1 MISVVLASYNGS
13 KFIKEQLDSILNQ
26 TYKAFEI
33 ICVDD
38 CSSDDTY
45 KILEEYKN
53 KYPDIIKVYKNDKN
67 IGSRAT
73 FSKAIEYANGEYVA
87 LSDQDDWWYP
97 EKLEI
102 LYNNIKNNPNIAF
115 VYSNAHLVDENL
127 SIIKENIIK
136 QNNTLINGKNFL
148 NIIIDNS
155 VMGCTMLLNSNF
167 AKKCLPLPFVGL
179 HHDWYFALMAY
190 NYNLEVKFIDIP
202 LIKYRLHSSN
212 LVNSKKAKGS
222 IITKTKNRIQRLYEE
237 IVNIDFNKIENSLLL
252 DLLLLKKNYILA
264 LKNKNF
270 FDALN
275 YWFIL
280 FKRLEE
286 NGVVNKKI
294 KKQALRYV
302 FYSLLG

>member
-13 KFIKEQLDSILNQ
+13 KFINDQLDSILNQ

-38 CSSDDTY
+38 CSTDDTY

-53 KYPDIIKVYKNDKN
+53 KYTDIIKVYKNDKN

-73 FSKAIEYANGEYVA
+73 FSKAIEYVNGKYIA

-102 LYNNIKNNPNIAF
+102 LYNQIKNNPNLAF

-127 SIIKENIIK
+127 NLIKKNLIK
-136 QNNTLINGKNFL
+136 QNSSLINGKNFP

-179 HHDWYFALMAY
+179 HHDWYFALMAC

-237 IVNIDFNKIENSLLL
+237 IDNIDFSKIENPLLL

-264 LKNKNF
+264 LKNKKF

-286 NGVVNKKI
+286 NGIVNKKI

>member
-67 IGSRAT
+67 IGSKAT
-73 FSKAIEYANGEYVA
+73 FSKAIEYANGEYIA

-102 LYNNIKNNPNIAF
+102 LYNNIKNNTNIAF

-127 SIIKENIIK
+127 NIIKENIIK

-179 HHDWYFALMAY
+179 HHDWYFALMAC

>member
-13 KFIKEQLDSILNQ
+13 KFIKGQLDSILNQ

-38 CSSDDTY
+38 CSTYDTY
-45 KILEEYKN
+45 KILEEYKY
-53 KYPDIIKVYKNDKN
+53 KYPDILKVYKNDKN

-73 FSKAIEYANGEYVA
+73 FSKAIKYTNGEYVA

-179 HHDWYFALMAY
+179 HHDWYFALMAC